1 MERLKPFADHT
12 SVITYIRLRVAFLLH
27 KSRMTVLLVEL
38 VVAMLM
44 KHTCTKQQQHHIHSD
59 EV

>member
-44 KHTCTKQQQHHIHSD
+44 KHTCAKQQQHHIHSD